1 MNNQIWSANQRK
13 EILKKKLEKIQ
24 KIKFNLDFWKQ
35 NWNLSPDIKL
45 LKNWKEAVANPG
57 TRE

>member
-13 EILKKKLEKIQ
+13 EIFKKKLEKIR

-35 NWNLSPDIKL
+35 N
-45 LKNWKEAVANPG
+45 
-57 TRE
+57 